1 MIFHTV
7 LKLACSN
14 KYVKLYYQR
23 EIEYTSHNLIM
34 FTPYTLQPDAVPFY
48 ILNIY
53 YYMINES
60 EIEKHH
66 LVAKI

>member
-1 MIFHTV
+1 
-7 LKLACSN
+7 
-14 KYVKLYYQR
+14 
-23 EIEYTSHNLIM
+23 M

-48 ILNIY
+48 ILNNY